1 MPRFM
6 HLARVT
12 TMSLLIVSTTT
23 ARADIAIVIN
33 EASAVRQISHS
44 EAVNIFMGR
53 YRRLPNDS
61 VALPIDQAPL
71 KARFYRALVQ
81 KDMAEINSYWARL
94 VFSGRAS
101 PPQQTD
107 SLEDLVD
114 IVTHNNNALGYVDA
128 GHMPSHIRVLLTI
141 SESP

>member
-6 HLARVT
+6 PLTCLATAAVL
-12 TMSLLIVSTTT
+12 MISTPV
-23 ARADIAIVIN
+23 RADIAIVIN
-33 EASAVRQISHS
+33 EASPVHQISHG

-53 YRRLPNDS
+53 YRRLPDNS
-61 VALPIDQAPL
+61 VALPIDQGPL
-71 KARFYRALVQ
+71 KARFYKALVK

-107 SLEDLVD
+107 TLKDLVD
-114 IVTHNNNALGYVDA
+114 IVTHNNNALGYVDVA
-128 GHMPSHIRVLLTI
+128 EMPSNMRVLLTI

>member
-1 MPRFM
+1 MTRFTR
-6 HLARVT
+6 LARATTMALLVT
-12 TMSLLIVSTTT
+12 TST

-33 EASAVRQISHS
+33 EASPVRQLSHS

-53 YRRLPNDS
+53 YRRLPDNS
-61 VALPIDQAPL
+61 AALPIDQAPL

-107 SLEDLVD
+107 TREDLID

-128 GHMPSHIRVLLTI
+128 DLLPPHLRVLLTL

>member
-1 MPRFM
+1 MTRFM
-6 HLARVT
+6 RLMRVAT
-12 TMSLLIVSTTT
+12 VALLLVSTT

-33 EASAVRQISHS
+33 DASSVRQISHS

-53 YRRLPNDS
+53 YRRLPNNS

-101 PPQQTD
+101 PPQQAVTLD
-107 SLEDLVD
+107 DLID

-128 GHMPSHIRVLLTI
+128 ADTPAHMHVLLML
-141 SESP
+141 SE

>member
-1 MPRFM
+1 MTRFM
-6 HLARVT
+6 RLVRAST
-12 TMSLLIVSTTT
+12 AAMLISTAFT

-61 VALPIDQAPL
+61 MALPIDQAPL
-71 KARFYRALVQ
+71 KARFYKALVQ

-101 PPQQTD
+101 PPQQAD
-107 SLEDLVD
+107 RLEDVVD

-128 GHMPSHIRVLLTI
+128 AHMPPHMHVLLTI

>member
-1 MPRFM
+1 MTRFM
-6 HLARVT
+6 RLMRVT
-12 TMSLLIVSTTT
+12 TIILLLIGSP

-33 EASAVRQISHS
+33 EASAIRRISHS

-53 YRRLPNDS
+53 YRRLPDNS

-81 KDMAEINSYWARL
+81 KDVAEINSYWARL

-101 PPQQTD
+101 PPQQATTAN
-107 SLEDLVD
+107 DLVE
-114 IVTHNNNALGYVDA
+114 IIMHNQNALGYVDA
-128 GHMPSHIRVLLTI
+128 AHTPPHMRVLLTL
-141 SESP
+141 SE

>member
-1 MPRFM
+1 MTRFM
-6 HLARVT
+6 RLTRVAT
-12 TMSLLIVSTTT
+12 VAMLVISTT

-33 EASAVRQISHS
+33 DASSIRQISHS

-71 KARFYRALVQ
+71 KARFYKALVQ

-101 PPQQTD
+101 PPQQAGTY
-107 SLEDLVD
+107 EDLVD

-128 GHMPSHIRVLLTI
+128 TQMPAHMHVLLTL
-141 SESP
+141 SE

>member
-1 MPRFM
+1 MPLTC
-6 HLARVT
+6 LATVAV
-12 TMSLLIVSTTT
+12 LIISTPV
-23 ARADIAIVIN
+23 RADIAIVIN
-33 EASAVRQISHS
+33 EASPVHQINHG

-53 YRRLPNDS
+53 YRRLPDNS
-61 VALPIDQAPL
+61 VALPIDQGPL
-71 KARFYRALVQ
+71 KARFYKALVK

-107 SLEDLVD
+107 TLKDLVD
-114 IVTHNNNALGYVDA
+114 IVTHNNNALGYVDVA
-128 GHMPSHIRVLLTI
+128 EMPPNMRVLLTI

>member
-1 MPRFM
+1 MTRHM
-6 HLARVT
+6 RLMRLT
-12 TMSLLIVSTTT
+12 TTVMLIIATSAT

-33 EASAVRQISHS
+33 DASPVHQISHS

-53 YRRLPNDS
+53 YRRLPNNS

-81 KDMAEINSYWARL
+81 KDVAEINSYWARL

-101 PPQQTD
+101 PPQQAATLD
-107 SLEDLVD
+107 DVVD
-114 IVTHNNNALGYVDA
+114 IVTHNSNALGYVDA
-128 GHMPSHIRVLLTI
+128 AHMPPHMRVLLTL
-141 SESP
+141 SE

>member
-1 MPRFM
+1 MTRFTRWI
-6 HLARVT
+6 RVT
-12 TMSLLIVSTTT
+12 TIALLFIGTT

-33 EASAVRQISHS
+33 DASTVRQISHS

-61 VALPIDQAPL
+61 VALPIDQAPI

-101 PPQQTD
+101 PPQQAGN
-107 SLEDLVD
+107 SEDFLD
-114 IVTHNNNALGYVDA
+114 IMTHNNNALGYVDA
-128 GHMPSHIRVLLTI
+128 ARTPPHMRVLLTL
-141 SESP
+141 SE